1 MTSRCPRHVPKK
13 PCAVAATPFSRLA
26 LPPAQGV
33 DEAKQLLQAVA
44 SGLEQALRAQAQSG
58 EEARPGRGQAPDQQ
72 RVVSVL
78 LVRARPFYGF
88 AEGDGLFIRISLVDP
103 RDVRTAAALL
113 ATGRVLNRVFVPH
126 EAHVPYE
133 LQAMMDLHIAG
144 MGLVRC
150 ARVCFRG
157 PMPTAACAHR
167 RAHPQPGDGGG
178 VTFDRAAGAAAN
190 VPLPESMQPVRIP
203 LLSHSPPL
211 AFIHIPTPL
220 HTPRSCGPP
229 PPSCPRDGWTLS
241 GRA

>member
-1 MTSRCPRHVPKK
+1 M
-13 PCAVAATPFSRLA
+13 
-26 LPPAQGV
+26 

-44 SGLEQALRAQAQSG
+44 SGLEQALRAQALSV
-58 EEARPGRGQAPDQQ
+58 EEARPGRGQAPNQQ

-78 LVRARPFYGF
+78 LVRARSFYGF

-150 ARVCFRG
+150 ARLCFRG
-157 PMPTAACAHR
+157 PLPAAACAHR
-167 RAHPQPGDGGG
+167 RARPLPGDGGSL
-178 VTFDRAAGAAAN
+178 TFDRAAGEAAS
-190 VPLPESMQPVRIP
+190 VQPSEGMQPVRIP
-203 LLSHSPPL
+203 LPLSCPFSSL
-211 AFIHIPTPL
+211 ALIHIQPHPA
-220 HTPRSCGPP
+220 PP
-229 PPSCPRDGWTLS
+229 GHVDVRHP
-241 GRA
+241 AA